1 MTETVTGSGS
11 GGVVAGSEGAP
22 VDTREE
28 RAPADVAQLTRG
40 KAIRALTPVGW
51 LLLGLL
57 LAAQL
62 VAVWISPPDRDM
74 GHLQKIMYVHVPALW
89 TAFVLFFVVFVA
101 SLMYLWR
108 RADRYDLVAASA
120 AEVAVVLTGLGLVLG
135 SIWGKPTWGVW
146 WTWDPRLT
154 TTAILFLLY
163 AGYLAL
169 RSFTEDP
176 ERRARWSA
184 AVGILAFLNVP
195 IVYLSVRWWRTL
207 HQVQSSPSTVDDPY
221 VLGLRLNAI
230 AFLLLGAYFV
240 VRRYQTARLERE
252 AEARL
257 EEASLRGI

>member
-1 MTETVTGSGS
+1 MTETVTGSG
-11 GGVVAGSEGAP
+11 GGGGAVVGGSAPADARDAG
-22 VDTREE
+22 
-28 RAPADVAQLTRG
+28 APADVAFGTRG
-40 KAIRALTPVGW
+40 RTARALTPVGW
-51 LLLGLL
+51 LMLGLL
-57 LAAQL
+57 LAAQV

-101 SLMYLWR
+101 SLVYLWR
-108 RADRYDLVAASA
+108 RAERYDLAAAAA
-120 AEVAVVLTGLGLVLG
+120 AEVGVVLTGLGLALG

-207 HQVQSSPSTVDDPY
+207 HQVQSSPSTVDSPY
-221 VLGLRLNAI
+221 VLGLRLNAV
-230 AFLLLGAYFV
+230 AFLLVGAYFV